1 MRILLAED
9 EEFNQKVAIGQLKKW
24 GHTVTTAGDG
34 WDVLKELKENSFDLI
49 LMDLQ
54 MPNMDGF
61 ETTRKIREQEILT
74 GQHMSIVAVT
84 AHALQGDKE
93 KCLSAG
99 MDDYL
104 SKPIDPDALRSI
116 IAKYSADESKTVV
129 DIETALKRVG
139 GDHKSLE
146 ELVTMFLQDGP
157 GLLHRIS
164 DAIDS
169 EDSQKLLLAA
179 HSFKGQIHFFTT
191 GPPLDAVKQLETMAR
206 NKTFSSAESVFNDL
220 QETYECLAG
229 ELSTF
234 LSLDSLGV

>member
-1 MRILLAED
+1 
-9 EEFNQKVAIGQLKKW
+9 
-24 GHTVTTAGDG
+24 
-34 WDVLKELKENSFDLI
+34 
-49 LMDLQ
+49 
-54 MPNMDGF
+54 
-61 ETTRKIREQEILT
+61 
-74 GQHMSIVAVT
+74 
-84 AHALQGDKE
+84 
-93 KCLSAG
+93 

-157 GLLHRIS
+157 GQLQRIS